1 MTPWQECS
9 IFRYTIFTHDQ
20 SFSYFCQFKCKG
32 LIQPTNHSK
41 CLPLNLCDG
50 FEWRWGNSGGCW
62 LTKMVLSLQTTVW
75 QPKMVKFF
83 HVVLNSK
90 NKWLCCVSI
99 SGCVPRHFL
108 SGLKLERNNYGSVII
123 KQNETT
129 RCVLLPSLQIHL
141 ISLPYLCFFFG
152 HSVLWAVNGPK
163 LELLVKWVLSLTPMP
178 SWRMKGICNTQKRCG
193 FKLSRLLICHTR
205 FKESCL
211 IPMVFVRFFFIL
223 FSSWFCLHWYSHHVL
238 KSSRSHSL
246 VLGILGQ
253 HLLAWVVTLTR
264 CLAATF
270 MK

>member
-62 LTKMVLSLQTTVW
+62 LTKMVLNLQTTVW

-141 ISLPYLCFFFG
+141 ISLPYLCFFFRTQRIMG
-152 HSVLWAVNGPK
+152 RQWAKIRTVG
-163 LELLVKWVLSLTPMP
+163 EVGV
-178 SWRMKGICNTQKRCG
+178 
-193 FKLSRLLICHTR
+193 
-205 FKESCL
+205 
-211 IPMVFVRFFFIL
+211 V
-223 FSSWFCLHWYSHHVL
+223 
-238 KSSRSHSL
+238 SHSHAEL
-246 VLGILGQ
+246 TDEGHMQ
-253 HLLAWVVTLTR
+253 HPKKVW
-264 CLAATF
+264 F
-270 MK
+270 